1 MGKNILFLVLGAF
14 LMYLVLKIISSKALS
29 GSGTSKAAIDLLK
42 TQQAA
47 NLILTN
53 EFREL
58 SRTPQFKFLL
68 KTLAANE
75 INAMTNAMALK
86 TF

>member
-1 MGKNILFLVLGAF
+1 MSRDILFALIGAAAMF
-14 LMYLVLKIISSKALS
+14 LIMRILASSMVT
-29 GSGTSKAAIDLLK
+29 GNTSKAVIDLLK

-58 SRTPQFKFLL
+58 AKTNQFKTLA

-75 INAMTNAMALK
+75 INALSNAMTSRK
-86 TF
+86 F

>member
-1 MGKNILFLVLGAF
+1 MRNILFVVLGMF
-14 LMYLVLKIISSKALS
+14 LMYLILKIISSKALS
-29 GSGTSKAAIDLLK
+29 GSGTSKAAMNVLK

-47 NLILTN
+47 NLIMTN

-58 SRTPQFKFLL
+58 SRTPEFKFLM

-86 TF
+86 TY

>member
-1 MGKNILFLVLGAF
+1 MGKNILFVLLGAF

-29 GSGTSKAAIDLLK
+29 GSGTSVAAINVLK

-47 NLILTN
+47 NLIMTN

-58 SRTPQFKFLL
+58 ARTPQFKYLL

-75 INAMTNAMALK
+75 INAMTNAMAQR

>member
-1 MGKNILFLVLGAF
+1 MSRDILFALIGAAAMF
-14 LMYLVLKIISSKALS
+14 LLMRILSSTMAS
-29 GSGTSKAAIDLLK
+29 GNTSKAAMELLK

-58 SRTPQFKFLL
+58 AKTPQFKALA
-68 KTLAANE
+68 TSLAANE
-75 INAMTNAMALK
+75 INALSNAMTSRK
-86 TF
+86 F

>member
-1 MGKNILFLVLGAF
+1 MGKNILFVLLGAF
-14 LMYLVLKIISSKALS
+14 LMYLVLKIISSRALT
-29 GSGTSKAAIDLLK
+29 GSGTSKAAMNVLK

-47 NLILTN
+47 NLIMTN

-58 SRTPQFKFLL
+58 ARTAEFKYLL

-86 TF
+86 TY